1 MWNIDLGRENWRV
14 NDFLLDSPINV
25 ENKTDFHITKRL
37 QELKHS

>member
-14 NDFLLDSPINV
+14 NDSPINV